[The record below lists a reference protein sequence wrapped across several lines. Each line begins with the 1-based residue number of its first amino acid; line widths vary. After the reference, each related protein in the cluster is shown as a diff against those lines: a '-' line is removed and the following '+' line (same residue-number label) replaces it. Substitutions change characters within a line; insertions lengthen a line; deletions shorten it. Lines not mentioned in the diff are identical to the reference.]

1 MSSNSNLQR
10 AKTDKNDEFYTLR
23 SDIEK
28 ELTYY
33 DLSGLTVHCPCD
45 NPERSE
51 FFKYLRDNFQNLNL
65 KQLIATSYDSNIIY
79 SYNGRTDSQLY
90 TNNNGDFTITIP
102 SIASDMIITNP
113 PFSLFRDF
121 INLLVKY
128 QKYFLCIGALNGVKY
143 KDIFPLIK
151 ENKIWLGANHGTFN
165 FKVPDDSNHNNV
177 FVISSGEKFAKFG
190 NIVWYTNYPNS
201 SYRRPYLKLQN
212 KAITDYDTYDTYDAI
227 DIPKVKDIPDLPV
240 LMGVPITFLQYH
252 NPEQFEIIGELNHG
266 CDNQYDFAKPIVK
279 DKELFPRIIIKKAGT
294 L

>member
-1 MSSNSNLQR
+1 MSSNSNLQT

-28 ELTYY
+28 ELIHY
-33 DLSGLTVHCPCD
+33 DLSGLTIHCPCD
-45 NPERSE
+45 NPEHSE
-51 FFKYLRDNFQNLNL
+51 FFKYLHDNFQKFNL
-65 KQLIATSYDSNIIY
+65 KQLITTSYDSNIIC
-79 SYNGRTDSQLY
+79 SYNGRTETQLY
-90 TNNNGDFTITIP
+90 TDYNGDFAVTIP
-102 SIASDMIITNP
+102 VTASDMIITNP

-151 ENKIWLGANHGTFN
+151 EGKIWLGANHGTFN
-165 FKVPDDSNHNNV
+165 FKVPDNSNRNNV
-177 FVISSGEKFAKFG
+177 FITPNGERLAKFG

-201 SYRRPYLKLQN
+201 SYRRPDLTLQN
-212 KAITDYDTYDTYDAI
+212 KTKNDYNVYDTYDAI
-227 DIPKVKDIPDLPV
+227 DVPKVKDIPDLSTP
-240 LMGVPITFLQYH
+240 MGVPITFLQYH

-266 CDNQYDFAKPIVK
+266 CDNQYDFAKPIVQG
-279 DKELFPRIIIKKAGT
+279 KELFPRVIIKKAGI